1 MQARLKGQQE
11 MKQDWNTIFNWYFLM
26 EKANSLVSLPLQFNL
41 VQEES
46 DSHHMLLPFL
56 VNRAKKPSDAL
67 KIERHFDYKFYLT
80 ENNDVGSRAKPVNEN
95 NVIILPRYILAFK
108 QAPRKSNQGWSDAAH
123 CSCTWTGVAH
133 QKKKKGALRTDV
145 EPPNSGG

>member
-67 KIERHFDYKFYLT
+67 KIETFWLQ
-80 ENNDVGSRAKPVNEN
+80 
-95 NVIILPRYILAFK
+95 ILSHRK
-108 QAPRKSNQGWSDAAH
+108 QWRWFQSQTS
-123 CSCTWTGVAH
+123 
-133 QKKKKGALRTDV
+133 
-145 EPPNSGG
+145 